1 MAAEDGETQN
11 VLQEL
16 SEDLGFQEDDGAEGE
31 VLVFDGTAE
40 NNAETVPLRPSWTE
54 LRGERTY

>member
-31 VLVFDGTAE
+31 VAGIIEYLAGLTM
-40 NNAETVPLRPSWTE
+40 
-54 LRGERTY
+54 